1 MVTSFKRPPNGS
13 FKKLRQEDVTLYLSP
28 GLRARGPVTIDVD
41 GFWKLKRIVIIGDLV
56 A

>member
-13 FKKLRQEDVTLYLSP
+13 FKKFQQGDITLYLSP
-28 GLRARGPVTIDVD
+28 GLRARGPVVIDVD
-41 GFWKLKRIVIIGDLV
+41 GFWVLKRIVVIGDFV